1 MRCGLIAKKIGMTRS
16 FSKEGIDTPVTVL
29 KLENV
34 QVTAVV
40 NINKNGFSSLQVG
53 AGTVKT
59 KNLSKPLRGHFAK
72 AKVEPK
78 QILKEFTVSDEMLL
92 KVGDTF
98 STSHYEVGQKV
109 DVTGT
114 SIGKGFSGAMKRHN
128 FSGLEATHGVS
139 ISHRSHGSTG
149 NSQDPG
155 RVWKGKKMAGQY
167 GHVQKTI
174 QSLTVVDL
182 NNDEGL
188 IFIKG

>member
-1 MRCGLIAKKIGMTRS
+1 ML
-16 FSKEGIDTPVTVL
+16 EQL
-29 KLENV
+29 KL
-34 QVTAVV
+34 
-40 NINKNGFSSLQVG
+40 
-53 AGTVKT
+53 

-149 NSQDPG
+149 NSQDQEG
-155 RVWKGKKMAGQY
+155 LERKKKWLDNMECP
-167 GHVQKTI
+167 KTI

-188 IFIKG
+188 IFIKGSVPGPNNSFVIIKDALKHKLPDSVLKPAGLKILRMLIQQK